1 MTPQTKAAK
10 TEKTEVFA
18 LVHYKRSDTTRGEG
32 EIRISLVT
40 RDEMDADKY
49 HGIEDYLYSE
59 FIAQFG
65 GLYLHDLELR
75 AWVEVDRNFLGEVK
89 PSKISSYN
97 ARLNYHDV
105 WRVDLERAEAMSA
118 TLRKIAGRVAK
129 YEAEWG
135 APTSFVQGALYALK
149 AIGVKQI
156 VRRNTDHAREMSGYD
171 YKVSALTDL
180 AYVIDGLINPPQPRT
195 HSVVESGSTETRAA
209 LDAFKI
215 GESGNIAVGET
226 SNVSIDGESES
237 N

>member
-1 MTPQTKAAK
+1 MTQQTKAAK
-10 TEKTEVFA
+10 TEKIEVFA

-32 EIRISLVT
+32 EVIISLVT
-40 RDEMDADKY
+40 RDTEDSDRY
-49 HGIEDYLYSE
+49 HSVEDYLYSE
-59 FIAQFG
+59 FISQFG
-65 GLYLHDLELR
+65 GLYLHDMEMR
-75 AWVEVDRNFLGEVK
+75 AWVEVDRNFLGESK
-89 PSKISSYN
+89 PSKISSYS

-105 WRVDLERAEAMSA
+105 WRVDLDRAETMAA
-118 TLRKIAGRVAK
+118 TLRKVAARVAK

-180 AYVIDGLINPPQPRT
+180 AYVINGLINPPQPRT
-195 HSVVESGSTETRAA
+195 HAVVESGSTETRAA
-209 LDAFKI
+209 LDAFKMS
-215 GESGNIAVGET
+215 EA
-226 SNVSIDGESES
+226 ES